1 MADASTLDL
10 APEPPTRLTVKR
22 VVALM
27 NAGAGAFNQ
36 KLADDVRSG
45 LAAALAQ
52 HGVTAEI
59 RFVEGE
65 SLHGAAKRALTQA
78 KRGEIDAVVVGGGDG
93 SIRTVAGV
101 LAETSVPL
109 GVLPLGTLNHFAKD
123 LGIPL
128 PLKEAAATIAA
139 GTIRIVDL
147 ADVNGETFINNSS
160 IGIYP
165 YMVIDRERRRARH
178 KLAKWMAMVPAFFRM
193 LRHFPRRRLRI
204 LAKGFARPY
213 RTPCLFVGNNEYGME
228 LFTFGKRDRLDAGK
242 LWFYVVKPR
251 NPAEFFLMV
260 CRLCFGHLDQ
270 ARDLDKLELA
280 EAEISAKDEPAAR
293 GSRWRGEDHAHPAAL
308 SLTPRRA
315 PRPRSTD
322 AAKLTSS
329 IVLMSL
335 LNSPMG

>member
-1 MADASTLDL
+1 MA
-10 APEPPTRLTVKR
+10 PP
-22 VVALM
+22 
-27 NAGAGAFNQ
+27 
-36 KLADDVRSG
+36 SG
-45 LAAALAQ
+45 P
-52 HGVTAEI
+52 
-59 RFVEGE
+59 
-65 SLHGAAKRALTQA
+65 STQA

-213 RTPCLFVGNNEYGME
+213 RTPCLIVGNNEYGME
-228 LFTFGKRDRLDAGK
+228 LFTFGKRDRLDTGK

-280 EAEISAKDEPAAR
+280 EAEISAKASRLPVALDGEVKIMHTPLHYRSRPGALRVLVPPAPQ
-293 GSRWRGEDHAHPAAL
+293 S
-308 SLTPRRA
+308 
-315 PRPRSTD
+315 
-322 AAKLTSS
+322 
-329 IVLMSL
+329 
-335 LNSPMG
+335 